1 MTYNIGDMVMITNN
15 GETFSTMKSWLSPD
29 FRGIYGAGAPNKG
42 AIGKVVQVGFHAS
55 DKVGE
60 YYGQLLGVEINDQ
73 IFIITHKGVKR
84 HSVHIKGSHFTVGD
98 EVRIIDLG
106 KTYTTYKSW
115 IVDKRI
121 RTLYDKNH
129 QPSNNE
135 VGTIFQVAQHEEH
148 KHFGMLIGVLV
159 KERAYIIGWE
169 GVESTQPTVIV
180 TEPKP
185 SPLSDAQILHAALAM
200 ILDEDRRTLMPVAL
214 DYFTTDNPS
223 LESIGVQINAMRA
236 RLGELL

>member
-1 MTYNIGDMVMITNN
+1 MTYKIDDTVIITNN
-15 GETFSTMKSWLSPD
+15 GETFSTMKSWLRPD
-29 FRGIYGAGAPNKG
+29 LRDSYGDGAPSKG
-42 AIGKVVQVGFHAS
+42 AIGKVVQVGFHVEDAE
-55 DKVGE
+55 GE
-60 YYGQLLGVEINDQ
+60 YYGQILGVEINGRV
-73 IFIITHKGVKR
+73 FIITHKGVKR
-84 HSVHIKGSHFTVGD
+84 HSVYIKGSHFTVGD

-106 KTYTTYKSW
+106 KMYTTYKSW
-115 IVDKRI
+115 IVDKHI
-121 RTLYDKNH
+121 RVLYDKNR
-129 QPSNNE
+129 QPSFNE
-135 VGTIFQVAQHEEH
+135 VGTIFQVSQHEEH

-200 ILDEDRRTLMPVAL
+200 ILDEDRRTLMPVVL